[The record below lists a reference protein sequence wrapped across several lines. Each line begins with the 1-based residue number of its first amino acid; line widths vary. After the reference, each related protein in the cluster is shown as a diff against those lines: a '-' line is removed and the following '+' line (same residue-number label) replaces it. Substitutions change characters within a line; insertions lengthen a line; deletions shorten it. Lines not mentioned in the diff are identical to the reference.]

1 MHDSPSRIALVIP
14 VYNESGAA
22 HTHLSVIRD
31 QLLQL
36 PNYQFQ
42 ILVVDDGSQDDT
54 VVEVQAL
61 ADTWQT
67 TSGAYCEHPVTLS
80 LLCLT
85 RNFGKEAAIQAG
97 LEHLSHDID
106 AVIVMDS
113 DLQHPP
119 ALIPEMLTMWERGI
133 PVIEAHK
140 RHRGV
145 ETRSSQW
152 FTKGFYRL
160 FNLLSGMD
168 LTNHSDY
175 KLLDRC
181 VLDAFHALQERDR
194 FFRGL
199 VPWLGFTSARIP
211 FDVPP
216 RTSGQSR
223 WPKLRLWRYSLSA
236 ITSFSSAPLQFITLL
251 GVLTFI
257 MSVLVA
263 GKVLYDKAVGEAL
276 GGFTTVILLQL
287 VIGSALMISLGL
299 LGAYVAK
306 IHDEVKRRPS
316 YFIDRRNSRLPPSHP
331 HDNTRTPLKANGKG
345 RPDA

>member
-1 MHDSPSRIALVIP
+1 MKAATPPRIAIVIP
-14 VYNESGAA
+14 VYNESDAVSA
-22 HTHLSVIRD
+22 HLEVIKA
-31 QLLQL
+31 QLVAL
-36 PNYQFQ
+36 PNYHFDM
-42 ILVVDDGSQDDT
+42 VVADDGSNDDT
-54 VVEVQAL
+54 VAQVQAMI
-61 ADTWQT
+61 AQW
-67 TSGAYCEHPVTLS
+67 AAPNVMLS
-80 LLCLT
+80 LLSLT

-97 LEHLSHDID
+97 LEHISRDID

-119 ALIPEMLTMWERGI
+119 ALIPEMLSMWERGI

-140 RHRGV
+140 RHRGI

-152 FTKGFYRL
+152 LTKGFYRL

-168 LTNHSDY
+168 LTNHSDF

-181 VLDAFHALQERDR
+181 VLDAFQTLNERDR

-199 VPWLGFTSARIP
+199 VPWMGFASARIP

-216 RTSGQSR
+216 RESGQSR
-223 WPKLRLWRYSLSA
+223 WPKLRLLRYSFAA
-236 ITSFSSAPLQFITLL
+236 ITSFSSAPLHFITLL
-251 GVLTFI
+251 GVLTFL
-257 MSVLVA
+257 MSLAVA

-287 VIGSALMISLGL
+287 IIGSALMISMGL

-331 HDNTRTPLKANGKG
+331 HDTDTRMPLKANGKG